1 MELKFRQ
8 WAKKLQKMYSYD
20 ELIHQANNL
29 TEKLICNGVFV
40 PNNKNIETMIYTN
53 INDYNKKEIYEGD
66 IVSYDGN
73 ITPFGNDE
81 FIGEVKLVDGCF
93 VIENE
98 LLEKCIALF
107 DEIAVIKVIGNIYE
121 NFEMLVT
128 IRKNKINVC
137 YQCRNEDISED
148 ARYCKICG
156 IELRVMK
163 LVSVFNFETGEEVY
177 SFLTGKECL
186 IDFVD
191 LREDNPCKLFFENA
205 ELRINGVKSFYQD
218 ERGIFIK
225 DDEYSYRIIFK
236 NLEW

>member
-1 MELKFRQ
+1 
-8 WAKKLQKMYSYD
+8 
-20 ELIHQANNL
+20 
-29 TEKLICNGVFV
+29 
-40 PNNKNIETMIYTN
+40 MIYTGLK
-53 INDYNKKEIYEGD
+53 DYHGREVYEGD
-66 IVSYDGN
+66 IVSC
-73 ITPFGNDE
+73 NDLVHE
-81 FIGEVKLVDGCF
+81 SDFLCEVKFLDGRF
-93 VIENE
+93 VVINDLLKEKISLFEESLDIE
-98 LLEKCIALF
+98 I
-107 DEIAVIKVIGNIYE
+107 VGNIYE
-121 NFEMLVT
+121 NTGMLEM

-156 IELRVMK
+156 IGLRVME

-186 IDFVD
+186 IDFGD

-236 NLEW
+236 DLEW

>member
-8 WAKKLQKMYSYD
+8 WAKTLQKMYSYD

-137 YQCRNEDISED
+137 YQCRNEDISKD

-156 IELRVMK
+156 IGLRVMK
-163 LVSVFNFETGEEVY
+163 LVGIFIFETGEETY
-177 SFLTGKECL
+177 SSLTGKECL
-186 IDFVD
+186 IDFGD
-191 LREDNPCKLFFENA
+191 LREDNLCKLFFENA
-205 ELRINGVKSFYQD
+205 ELRINGVKSVYQD
-218 ERGIFIK
+218 ERGILIK

-236 NLEW
+236 DLEG

>member
-1 MELKFRQ
+1 MELKFRE
-8 WAKKLQKMYSYD
+8 WNKNGKEMYSYD
-20 ELIHQANNL
+20 EMVRYSKNLLREWVYSGVYLPKNN
-29 TEKLICNGVFV
+29 ENFEV
-40 PNNKNIETMIYTN
+40 MIYTGLK
-53 INDYNKKEIYEGD
+53 DYHGREVYEGD
-66 IVSYDGN
+66 IVSC
-73 ITPFGNDE
+73 NDLVHE
-81 FIGEVKLVDGCF
+81 SDFLCEVKFLDGRF
-93 VIENE
+93 VVINDLLKEKISLFEESLDIE
-98 LLEKCIALF
+98 I
-107 DEIAVIKVIGNIYE
+107 VGNIYE
-121 NFEMLVT
+121 NTGMLEM

-137 YQCRNEDISED
+137 YQCRNEDISKD

-236 NLEW
+236 DLEG

>member
-1 MELKFRQ
+1 MLRE
-8 WAKKLQKMYSYD
+8 WVYS
-20 ELIHQANNL
+20 
-29 TEKLICNGVFV
+29 GVYLPTSNENFEV
-40 PNNKNIETMIYTN
+40 MIYTGLK
-53 INDYNKKEIYEGD
+53 DYHGREVYEGD
-66 IVSYDGN
+66 IVSC
-73 ITPFGNDE
+73 NDLVHE
-81 FIGEVKLVDGCF
+81 SDFLCEVKFLDGRF
-93 VIENE
+93 VVINDLLKEKISLFEESLDIE
-98 LLEKCIALF
+98 I
-107 DEIAVIKVIGNIYE
+107 VGNIYE
-121 NFEMLVT
+121 NTGMLEM

-156 IELRVMK
+156 IGLRVME

-186 IDFVD
+186 IDFGD

-236 NLEW
+236 DLEW

>member
-1 MELKFRQ
+1 MELKFRE
-8 WAKKLQKMYSYD
+8 WNKNGKEMYSYD
-20 ELIHQANNL
+20 EMVCYSKNLLREWVYSGVYLPKNN
-29 TEKLICNGVFV
+29 ENFEV
-40 PNNKNIETMIYTN
+40 MIYTGLK
-53 INDYNKKEIYEGD
+53 DYHGREVYEGD
-66 IVSYDGN
+66 IVSC
-73 ITPFGNDE
+73 NDLVHE
-81 FIGEVKLVDGCF
+81 SDFLCEVKFLDGRF
-93 VIENE
+93 VVINDLLKEKISLFEESLDIE
-98 LLEKCIALF
+98 I
-107 DEIAVIKVIGNIYE
+107 VGNIYE
-121 NFEMLVT
+121 NTGMLEM

-137 YQCRNEDISED
+137 YQCRNEDISKD

-236 NLEW
+236 DLEG

>member
-1 MELKFRQ
+1 MVKKCIAMMKWCAILKICLESGFIVVFIC
-8 WAKKLQKMYSYD
+8 QK
-20 ELIHQANNL
+20 NN
-29 TEKLICNGVFV
+29 ENFEV
-40 PNNKNIETMIYTN
+40 MIYTGLK
-53 INDYNKKEIYEGD
+53 DYHGREVYEGD
-66 IVSYDGN
+66 IVSC
-73 ITPFGNDE
+73 NDLVHE
-81 FIGEVKLVDGCF
+81 SDFLCEVKFLDGRF
-93 VIENE
+93 VVINDLLKEKISLFEESLGIE
-98 LLEKCIALF
+98 I
-107 DEIAVIKVIGNIYE
+107 VGNIYE
-121 NFEMLVT
+121 NTGMLEM

-137 YQCRNEDISED
+137 YQCRNEDISKD

-236 NLEW
+236 DLEG